1 MPSAYKSGILDFF
14 QVAGAPGVY
23 NKAVGSGFGIQYGK
37 KTGLVAGVNYVAQNG
52 SDSSTGEFDASGA
65 LNTLAQ
71 IGYRG
76 QNWGA
81 AFGTHVI
88 VDQKAIG
95 EGTSRIAGG
104 WGIYAH
110 LSKSFVKAGQE
121 VKKGDKIG
129 LSGNTGNSSGPHLH
143 YEIRDNERYS
153 AGKDKDPMPFINL
166 K

>member
-1 MPSAYKSGILDFF
+1 MASPIRNGRIGTPYGKTGKMWKSGRH
-14 QVAGAPGVY
+14 GGVDY
-23 NKAVGSGFGIQYGK
+23 PVSEGTTVYAVQDGK
-37 KTGLVAGVNYVAQNG
+37 VVPN
-52 SDSSTGEFDASGA
+52 
-65 LNTLAQ
+65 
-71 IGYRG
+71 
-76 QNWGA
+76 NWGA

-95 EGTSRIAGG
+95 EGASRIAGG